1 MDEES
6 LIRRIPPHSTEAE
19 KSVVGS
25 MLMSREAVITAVEIL
40 KKEDFYEPQYGILFD
55 TIRQMNDSGR
65 AVDAVTLQDAL
76 KSQNLPP
83 RCRGRS

>member
-25 MLMSREAVITAVEIL
+25 MLMSREAVIAAVEIL
-40 KKEDFYEPQYGILFD
+40 KKEDFYEPQ
-55 TIRQMNDSGR
+55 
-65 AVDAVTLQDAL
+65 
-76 KSQNLPP
+76 
-83 RCRGRS
+83 